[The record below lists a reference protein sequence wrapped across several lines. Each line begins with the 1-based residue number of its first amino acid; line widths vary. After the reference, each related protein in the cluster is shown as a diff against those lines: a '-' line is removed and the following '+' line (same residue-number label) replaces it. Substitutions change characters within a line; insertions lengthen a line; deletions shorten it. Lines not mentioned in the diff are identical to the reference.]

1 MSFIDLKLSQSRTMS
16 FFGTNH
22 LIIALAPFFLVIDY
36 KLYNMEKPNWIDM
49 LERLP
54 KGSKTDFQF

>member
-1 MSFIDLKLSQSRTMS
+1 MS